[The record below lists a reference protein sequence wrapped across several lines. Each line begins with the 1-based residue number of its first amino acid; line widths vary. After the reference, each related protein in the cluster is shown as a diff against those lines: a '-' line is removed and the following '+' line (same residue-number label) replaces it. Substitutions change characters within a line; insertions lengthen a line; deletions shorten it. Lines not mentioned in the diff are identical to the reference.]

1 MPRPKSD
8 LTGQTIYVAVRTT
21 PSLKEE
27 FKRLG
32 GAAWLRRFLSDSL
45 HKHQQEK
52 NNLDKS

>member
-32 GAAWLRRFLSDSL
+32 GASWLRRFLSDSIE
-45 HKHQQEK
+45 KHQKTKENK
-52 NNLDKS
+52 N

>member
-21 PSLKEE
+21 LPLKEE

-32 GAAWLRRFLSDSL
+32 GALWLRRFLAQSL
-45 HKHQQEK
+45 EKHQQEK
-52 NNLDKS
+52 K